1 MKKIMKMVQYPT
13 KKEVLKLTMI
23 VIVSMILISGI
34 IFGIDTGILKVYQS
48 ILS

>member
-34 IFGIDTGILKVYQS
+34 IFGIDTGIL
-48 ILS
+48 ILWS

>member
-13 KKEVLKLTMI
+13 KKEVMKLTLI

-34 IFGIDTGILKVYQS
+34 IFGIDTGIL
-48 ILS
+48 ILWS